1 MQRTSK
7 RTSIRLCT
15 AIVGIVTS
23 LSLVT
28 GCGGGGDDDKKK
40 AGAADSGAGAGAGQT
55 QEISFW
61 SWTKGTQEVVDAFN
75 KSHPDIRVKYEQ
87 IPSGNAGGY
96 AKMSNAVK
104 AGNAPDVL
112 TIEYPQLPD
121 FVSQGAVQDLSAKV
135 SGLKAKFPAQV
146 NKLTELGGKTWAV
159 PLDAAPMALYYRTDF
174 FTEHNIP
181 VPKTWDEYR
190 AAAEQVKAAD
200 AKARIGTFFP
210 DDPSTLAGL
219 TWQAGGSWFATEG
232 ESWKVSLTD
241 EKSRQVGDF
250 WNKLV
255 ADDLVRVQ
263 PSFSQQWNAD
273 LKSGG
278 TVGIVGAAWSA
289 GVLKSSQPDLAGK
302 WAVAP
307 LPDWGTPA
315 NAMLGGSTF
324 AVSKD
329 SKKTKAAL
337 TFIEW
342 MTTTKEG
349 IAARI
354 ASGTSSAYPAS
365 TELVP
370 GAAQAFD
377 TAFFGKQDIYSLFT
391 DAAGKIGTGW
401 TWGPSMTQTNTVLK
415 DQLGKL
421 SSGGSVTGSLEEA
434 QKATVDD
441 LKKRGISVKS

>member
-1 MQRTSK
+1 MQ
-7 RTSIRLCT
+7 RTSIRLGT
-15 AIVGIVTS
+15 ALVGIVTA

-28 GCGGGGDDDKKK
+28 GCGGGDDKKK
-40 AGAADSGAGAGAGQT
+40 DAGAAPAAPGGAPGQK
-55 QEISFW
+55 QELTFW

-75 KSHPDIRVKYEQ
+75 KSHPDIQVKYEQ

-96 AKMSNAVK
+96 AKMANAVK

-121 FVSQGAVQDLSAKV
+121 FVSQGAVQDLTSKV
-135 SGLKAKFPAQV
+135 SGLKSKFPASV

-159 PLDAAPMALYYRTDF
+159 PLDAAPMALYYRKDF
-174 FTEHNIP
+174 FTDHNIA

-190 AAAEQVKAAD
+190 AAAEQVKKAD
-200 AKARIGTFFP
+200 PNARIGTFYP
-210 DDPSTLAGL
+210 DDPSTVAGL
-219 TWQAGGSWFATEG
+219 TWQAGGAWFGTEG
-232 ESWKVSLTD
+232 DAWKVSLTD
-241 EKSRQVGDF
+241 PNARKVGEY

-255 ADDLVRVQ
+255 SDDLVRVQ

-278 TVGIVGAAWSA
+278 TVGIVGASWSA

-307 LPDWGTPA
+307 LPDWGTPS
-315 NAMLGGSTF
+315 NGMLGGSTF

-329 SKKTKAAL
+329 SKKGKAAL

-349 IAARI
+349 ISARI
-354 ASGTSSAYPAS
+354 ASGTSSAYPAA

-370 GAAQAFD
+370 VAAQFFD
-377 TAFFGKQDIYSLFT
+377 TGYFGKQDIYPLFT
-391 DAAGKIGTGW
+391 EATGKIGGGW
-401 TWGPSMTQTNTVLK
+401 TWGPSMTQTNTILK
-415 DQLGKL
+415 DQFGKL
-421 SSGGSVTGSLEEA
+421 SSGGSIVGALEEA
-434 QKATVDD
+434 QRSTVED